1 MNEKMNITEME
12 KSTNDK
18 VVNLEE
24 NRKRK
29 QQRIYEF
36 KLKQG
41 YLYMRDMII
50 LNIIAFVEMVLFMM
64 LSMLIWYKYTSFSG
78 EDFIRYIITVGLFVE
93 LCILAANEKFIEW
106 FSRRRLSWI
115 RKRIRNMK

>member
-1 MNEKMNITEME
+1 
-12 KSTNDK
+12 
-18 VVNLEE
+18 LEE

-50 LNIIAFVEMVLFMM
+50 LNIIAFVEMLLFML
-64 LSMLIWYKYTSFSG
+64 LSMLIWYKYTSFSSD
-78 EDFIRYIITVGLFVE
+78 DFIRYSITIGFFVE
-93 LCILAANEKFIEW
+93 LCILVANEKFIKW

-115 RKRIRNMK
+115 RKRIKRMR